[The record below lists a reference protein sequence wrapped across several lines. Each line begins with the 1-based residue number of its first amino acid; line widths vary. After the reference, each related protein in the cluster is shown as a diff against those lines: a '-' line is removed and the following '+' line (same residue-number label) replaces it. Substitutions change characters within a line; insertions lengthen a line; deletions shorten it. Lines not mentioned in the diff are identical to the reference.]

1 MTPLKNQFLRVHC
14 SLAFLF
20 NLPVKPP
27 IKLFELEIIEFVML
41 ASICFI
47 RSSQAKR
54 VLEKVVD
61 IGELSKE

>member
-1 MTPLKNQFLRVHC
+1 MTPLKDQFFRVHC
-14 SLAFLF
+14 RLAFLF

-27 IKLFELEIIEFVML
+27 IKLLELEIIEFVML
-41 ASICFI
+41 ASILFI

-61 IGELSKE
+61 IGKLSKE